1 MRYDKVITPCEENR
15 GLYDENTGDYDTN
28 GDTYNEPIIASVCD
42 ASDEVVKLV
51 YGEIREGVLMI
62 HVPTNDVGIKTDYIL
77 YKGKKYRVDKRRN
90 LRFKTTFIVSEVH

>member
-15 GLYDENTGDYDTN
+15 GLYNEDTGDYDDAS
-28 GDTYNEPIIASVCD
+28 DTYNEPIIASVCD
-42 ASDEVVKLV
+42 ASDQTVKLV

-62 HVPTNDVGIKTDYIL
+62 HVPTNDIDIKTDYIM
-77 YKGKKYRVDKRRN
+77 YKGKKYRIDKRRN

>member
-1 MRYDKVITPCEENR
+1 MRYDKAITPCEENR
-15 GLYDENTGDYDTN
+15 GLYNEDTGDYDDV

-42 ASDEVVKLV
+42 ASDQTVKLV

-62 HVPTNDVGIKTDYIL
+62 HVPTNDVDLKTDYIL
-77 YKGKKYRVDKRRN
+77 YKGKKYRIDKRRN

>member
-15 GLYDENTGDYDTN
+15 GFYDENTGDYDAN

-42 ASDEVVKLV
+42 ASDQTVKLV

-62 HVPTNDVGIKTDYIL
+62 HVPTNDVGIKTDYIE
-77 YKGKKYRVDKRRN
+77 YKGKKYRIDKRRN

>member
-15 GLYDENTGDYDTN
+15 GLYNEDTGDYDDV
-28 GDTYNEPIIASVCD
+28 GDIYNEPIIASVCD
-42 ASDEVVKLV
+42 ASDQTVKLV

-62 HVPTNDVGIKTDYIL
+62 HVPTNDIDVKTDYIM
-77 YKGKKYRVDKRRN
+77 YKGKKYRIDKRRN

>member
-15 GLYDENTGDYDTN
+15 GLYNEDTGDYDDAS
-28 GDTYNEPIIASVCD
+28 DTYNEPIIASVCD
-42 ASDEVVKLV
+42 ASDQTVKLV

-62 HVPTNDVGIKTDYIL
+62 HVPTNDIDVKTDYIM
-77 YKGKKYRVDKRRN
+77 YKGKKYRIDKRRN

>member
-15 GLYDENTGDYDTN
+15 GLYNEDTGDYDDV

-42 ASDEVVKLV
+42 ASDQTVKLV

-62 HVPTNDVGIKTDYIL
+62 HVPTNDIDVKTDYIM
-77 YKGKKYRVDKRRN
+77 YKRKTYRIDKSS
-90 LRFKTTFIVSEVH
+90 FKHVSK

>member
-15 GLYDENTGDYDTN
+15 GLYNEDTGDYDDV
-28 GDTYNEPIIASVCD
+28 GDIYNEPIIASVCD
-42 ASDEVVKLV
+42 ASDQTVKLV

-62 HVPTNDVGIKTDYIL
+62 HVPTNDIDIKTDYIM
-77 YKGKKYRVDKRRN
+77 YKGKKYRIDKRRN

>member
-15 GLYDENTGDYDTN
+15 GLYNEDTGNYDDV

-42 ASDEVVKLV
+42 ASDQTVKLV

-62 HVPTNDVGIKTDYIL
+62 HVPTNDIDIKTDYIM
-77 YKGKKYRVDKRRN
+77 YKGKKYRIDKRRN